1 LPSTL
6 TVLNTN
12 DSGPGSLRAEIAA
25 AQSGDTI
32 VFDPSL
38 AGRMINLT
46 GGELAIRQSLTIQGT
61 AGNPEVINAFGVS
74 RIFHI
79 TGSVNVTL
87 ANLEIAGG
95 GGSASGAG
103 LYNTGTATLNNCFF
117 FSNSAVGN
125 RKAEVNG
132 GAIENLGTMTVTN
145 SRFLENLASDQGGA
159 IDNRGTLTVSGSSLN
174 GDQAAID
181 SGGEISNYGVLTVTS
196 TTFGPFPVSGAPVNE
211 GGAIANFGSALLDSC
226 TIFSQS
232 ASFGG
237 GVFNAGNMTVT
248 NTTISDCFAA
258 INGGA
263 IDNTGTLTLSA
274 CIISASPHADTGNGA
289 FSAGGGIYNTG
300 TLYITNGSTVTGN
313 TAPAGADLYNLG
325 TLFISSDS
333 TVDVIGP

>member
-6 TVLNTN
+6 TVMNTN

-38 AGRMINLT
+38 AGQTINLT
-46 GGELAIRQSLTIQGT
+46 GGELAIKQNLTVQGT
-61 AGNPEVINAFGVS
+61 AGNPEVITSFGAS

-87 ANLEIAGG
+87 ANLEIYGG

-117 FSNSAVGN
+117 FSNTATAY
-125 RKAEVNG
+125 RKADVNG

-159 IDNRGTLTVSGSSLN
+159 IDNRGTLTVSGSSFN
-174 GDQAAID
+174 GDQAAFE
-181 SGGEISNYGVLTVTS
+181 SGGEISNYGTLTVTT
-196 TTFGPFPVSGAPVNE
+196 TTFGPLPVSGAPVNE
-211 GGAIANFGSALLDSC
+211 GGAIANFGSAFVDHC
-226 TIFSQS
+226 TIFSQD

-237 GVFNAGNMTVT
+237 GVFNAGTMTIS

-258 INGGA
+258 MNGGA

-274 CIISASPHADTGNGA
+274 CTISASPRADTGNAA

-313 TAPAGADLYNLG
+313 IAPAGADLYNLG
-325 TLFISSDS
+325 TVFISIDS
-333 TVDVIGP
+333 TVGVIGP